1 MSHGTGRPN
10 PPIEGSPDEVVA
22 LRSGTVT
29 APVAAPRVVDAVERA
44 VTRAA
49 TADDLLEAVAY
60 DRVGVSSRAELV
72 AKLFAEQYADT
83 SHEAVVHA
91 D

>member
-1 MSHGTGRPN
+1 
-10 PPIEGSPDEVVA
+10 
-22 LRSGTVT
+22 
-29 APVAAPRVVDAVERA
+29 VDAVERA